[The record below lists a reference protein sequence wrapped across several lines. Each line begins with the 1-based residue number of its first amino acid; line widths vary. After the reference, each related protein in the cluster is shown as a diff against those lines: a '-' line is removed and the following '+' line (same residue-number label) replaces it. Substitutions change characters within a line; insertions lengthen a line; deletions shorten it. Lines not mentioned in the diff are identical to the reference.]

1 MTPRQRVDVWSLNPP
16 RHGRAPTRPS
26 GAARA
31 ATDHRVR
38 ACPREGGGP
47 VMTLRCQAMTL
58 RGLAEL
64 PVRSFFGTYT
74 TADGARSEHLVPRHH
89 RSPAQICRLRQPI
102 LGSSPRMTISPVNF
116 TAG

>member
-64 PVRSFFGTYT
+64 PVRSLSGTYAGLDPSISCHGT
-74 TADGARSEHLVPRHH
+74 IALQHKYVGCVSRS
-89 RSPAQICRLRQPI
+89 
-102 LGSSPRMTISPVNF
+102 
-116 TAG
+116 